1 MEELELSI
9 LNLLIFPETFK
20 SILDECPIPTT
31 RQIAGDVLKTLIH
44 DDLVFPL
51 IADEAGNLKRSMGYD
66 TDSIS
71 LYRFQISSKGMKIIE
86 DTI

>member
-20 SILDECPIPTT
+20 S
-31 RQIAGDVLKTLIH
+31 IH